1 MSECF
6 PKQKSLGANV
16 KVKLH
21 LSNCETKADL
31 KNAAGVDKLDFAKKA
46 DLSNLKS
53 VVDRLNIDK

>member
-1 MSECF
+1 MFSKTEIFRSKCEI
-6 PKQKSLGANV
+6 NV
-16 KVKLH
+16 LH